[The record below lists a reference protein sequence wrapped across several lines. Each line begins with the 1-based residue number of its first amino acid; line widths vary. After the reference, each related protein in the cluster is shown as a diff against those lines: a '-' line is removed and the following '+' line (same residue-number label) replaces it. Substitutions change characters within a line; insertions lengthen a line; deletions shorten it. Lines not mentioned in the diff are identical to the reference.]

1 MFIFVHLYTIYPMK
15 KLIISSL
22 ALLFAA
28 NLSAQNPNGWIEEG
42 AEWHHKYWV
51 IQAGYT
57 RHYLEGTETINDTI
71 YQVVKSDYQLAYNQP
86 DGSVVVTDV
95 APGQSQYKFFT
106 SGDSVFI
113 RKDNALQFVWH
124 RNPQVGDIWDFGIQ
138 GTDEAGNPIHAYAIV
153 QGLEPIEIGG
163 ISTMDIIAAP
173 CKDEQGTLFFP
184 GEFGNVYPYA
194 MFVSR
199 INTLV
204 GPRHDFSYIGQ
215 FYTTQIIAITSFYYD
230 RILCY
235 SSDETDHHLF
245 AFAPDCNNGILSV
258 EQNRIINFTLHPN
271 PATTAFTIT
280 NAEHILSIQIFDAQG
295 RTQLR
300 SEVLPVDLSKMSS
313 GMYWVQIETVDGQVK
328 TEKLVVE

>member
-1 MFIFVHLYTIYPMK
+1 MK
-15 KLIISSL
+15 NLINTSL

-51 IQAGYT
+51 IQTGYT

-71 YQVVKSDYQLAYNQP
+71 FQIVKSDQQLAYPQP

-95 APGQSQYKFFT
+95 LPGQSQYKFFT

-113 RKDNALQFVWH
+113 RKDSGLQFVWH
-124 RNPQVGDIWDFGIQ
+124 RNPQVGDIWDFGVQ
-138 GTDEAGNPIHAYAIV
+138 GANENGDPIHAYAVV
-153 QGLEPIEIGG
+153 QGLEPIEIAG
-163 ISTMDIIAAP
+163 IPTFDILAAP
-173 CKDEQGTLFFP
+173 CKDAQGTLFEN
-184 GEFGNVYPYA
+184 GELDDTYPLA

-199 INTLV
+199 INNFV

-215 FYTTQIIAITSFYYD
+215 FHTLMVQAITSFYYD

-235 SSDETDHHLF
+235 SSDETNHHLF
-245 AFAPDCNNGILSV
+245 APAIDCNNGILST
-258 EQNRIINFTLHPN
+258 EKLNLSNFTLFPN
-271 PATTAFTIT
+271 PATTTFSLTHP
-280 NAEHILSIQIFDAQG
+280 EHIQSVQIYDVQG
-295 RTQLR
+295 RLQLR
-300 SEVLPVDLSKMSS
+300 SASLPIDVRSMTS
-313 GMYWVQIETVDGQVK
+313 GVYWVQIETVDGQVK

>member
-1 MFIFVHLYTIYPMK
+1 MK
-15 KLIISSL
+15 NLIITTL
-22 ALLFAA
+22 ALLFDV
-28 NLSAQNPNGWIEEG
+28 NLIAQNPNGWIEEG
-42 AEWHHKYWV
+42 AEWHHRYFAV
-51 IQAGYT
+51 MNGYV
-57 RHYLEGTETINDTI
+57 RHYLDGTETINDTI

-113 RKDNALQFVWH
+113 RKEDALQFVWH

-163 ISTMDIIAAP
+163 IPTLDIIAAP

-184 GEFGNVYPYA
+184 REFDNVYPYA

-235 SSDETDHHLF
+235 SSDETSLHLF
-245 AFAPDCNNGILSV
+245 DSAPDCNNGILYE

-271 PATTAFTIT
+271 PASTSFTIT
-280 NAEHILSIQIFDAQG
+280 NPEQILSIQIFDAQG
-295 RTQLR
+295 RLHLQ
-300 SEVLPVDLSKMSS
+300 SESLPVDVSS
-313 GMYWVQIETVDGQVK
+313 MTPGMYWVQLETVDGHVK
-328 TEKLVVE
+328 MEKMVL